1 VLGRRVTT
9 RSLDAGSTGDVIYE
23 VVGVVRDA
31 KYQSLRANI
40 METMYICWAQR
51 QTDYPGGYSYFA
63 RVVSGDPL
71 RFAPAVD
78 RLVRDVDSGLHVR
91 HTTTY
96 ATLVGRTIVT
106 ERIMATLGGFF
117 GVLALVIAGLG
128 LFGVL
133 AFQIARR
140 THEIGVRMALG
151 AGRPAIL
158 GLVLRDIV
166 WTVVSG
172 MAIGA
177 GAAVMLTGLAS
188 SFLFDLRPNDPGVFL
203 VAGLILA
210 TVAVVAGWLPAH
222 RASRVDPLVALRH
235 E

>member
-1 VLGRRVTT
+1 
-9 RSLDAGSTGDVIYE
+9 VIYE

-31 KYQSLRANI
+31 KYQNLRANI
-40 METMYICWAQR
+40 METIYICWAQR

-63 RVVSGDPL
+63 RVGSGDPL

-91 HTTTY
+91 NTTTY

-166 WTVVSG
+166 WTVVGG